1 MTSVPRNLA
10 KGQTTGEI
18 RKKIAYKGEEA
29 TTEKEVTKKE
39 RKRTSKKRERERER
53 EREWEYYCTFHFLI
67 ATPWETD
74 WCN

>member
-18 RKKIAYKGEEA
+18 RKKIAYKGKEA
-29 TTEKEVTKKE
+29 TTEKEVTKTE
-39 RKRTSKKRERERER
+39 RKRTSKKR

>member
-10 KGQTTGEI
+10 KGQRAGEI

-29 TTEKEVTKKE
+29 TIEKEVAKKE
-39 RKRTSKKRERERER
+39 RKRTSKKREREIESK
-53 EREWEYYCTFHFLI
+53 WEDYCTFHFLI
-67 ATPWETD
+67 ATPRETD

>member
-1 MTSVPRNLA
+1 MTGDPRNLA

-18 RKKIAYKGEEA
+18 RKKIAYKGKEA
-29 TTEKEVTKKE
+29 TTEKEVTKTE
-39 RKRTSKKRERERER
+39 RKRTSKKR

-67 ATPWETD
+67 ATPRKTN

>member
-1 MTSVPRNLA
+1 MTGDPRNLA

-53 EREWEYYCTFHFLI
+53 EWEDYCTFHFLI
-67 ATPWETD
+67 ATPRKTN

>member
-1 MTSVPRNLA
+1 MTSVQRNLA
-10 KGQTTGEI
+10 KGQTAGEI

-53 EREWEYYCTFHFLI
+53 EWEDYCTFHFLI
-67 ATPWETD
+67 ATPRETD

>member
-1 MTSVPRNLA
+1 MTGDPRNLV

-18 RKKIAYKGEEA
+18 RKKIAYKGKEA
-29 TTEKEVTKKE
+29 TTEKEGTKTE
-39 RKRTSKKRERERER
+39 RKRTSKKR

-67 ATPWETD
+67 ATPRKTN

>member
-1 MTSVPRNLA
+1 MIGVPRNLA
-10 KGQTTGEI
+10 KGQTAREI
-18 RKKIAYKGEEA
+18 RKKIAYKGKEA
-29 TTEKEVTKKE
+29 TTEKEVTKTE
-39 RKRTSKKRERERER
+39 RKRTSKKR